1 MRDLWCGFCGKKGAS
16 MFFWVEGENG
26 FSVVGLGLEPLLGA
40 KRHVL
45 RSHVAGGESAGACA
59 SKILL
64 LCELPSTNVTLKR
77 NKSAS
82 VKKFGTR
89 DLPRKVKRESL
100 HVLAPRRRATL
111 FSWRTNTG
119 YALACAA
126 GAHTWRMI
134 NEPTPDAEA
143 TFRRQSLAV
152 SPT

>member
-64 LCELPSTNVTLKR
+64 SELDSNNVGGR
-77 NKSAS
+77 ARR
-82 VKKFGTR
+82 G
-89 DLPRKVKRESL
+89 REVRQPG
-100 HVLAPRRRATL
+100 HVPGPGREGRH
-111 FSWRTNTG
+111 
-119 YALACAA
+119 C
-126 GAHTWRMI
+126 GA
-134 NEPTPDAEA
+134 
-143 TFRRQSLAV
+143 
-152 SPT
+152 